1 MSNNQKWRKSK
12 EYRHWRVK
20 VIRRDKVCVIC
31 GSGKKRQ
38 AHHIE
43 DASYHADQRFDVEN
57 GVTLCYDCHRNFH
70 TNFKRSY
77 REKCTLSDWNN
88 FICLTDYL
96 RDKFKK
102 G

>member
-1 MSNNQKWRKSK
+1 MSNWRKSK
-12 EYRHWRVK
+12 EYRHWRIK

-31 GSGKKRQ
+31 GSNKRRQ
-38 AHHIE
+38 AHHKQ
-43 DASYHADQRFDVEN
+43 DASYHSTQRFDIEN

-77 REKCTLSDWNN
+77 REKCTDYDWSN

-96 RDKFKK
+96 RKK
-102 G
+102 LKE